1 MKVKELN
8 KGLAIGIGVVFA
20 WLTLAS
26 TAMSENHDAHSQHQ
40 TPAPTGAKHRIE
52 AKLSAPESI
61 KPNQSVPLSIQVLD
75 SQGLPVTAYERFQKA
90 LMHMIV
96 VSDDLQFFSHL
107 HPEHDGNGNFKIS
120 TPFPAPGTY
129 TLFCDY
135 KPAGQAEQV
144 SVLKLAIP
152 GTAALAPAI
161 DTKMTV
167 KRIAETTVKFNASP
181 APLKANTNTL
191 VTFDLRQ
198 TATGQPVVDLLPY
211 LGEKGHL
218 VIIKKSQNLTNADY
232 IHAHALHEEK
242 EAAIQFMTLFPQPGR
257 YKLWGQFN
265 RGGRIITADFWVD
278 VERR

>member
-26 TAMSENHDAHSQHQ
+26 TAMSENHDAHSQHG
-40 TPAPTGAKHRIE
+40 TPASTGVKHRIE

-61 KPNQSVPLSIQVLD
+61 KPNQSVPLSIQILD
-75 SQGLPVTAYERFQKA
+75 SQGQPVMAYERFQEA

-107 HPEHDGNGNFKIS
+107 HPEHDGNGNFMIT
-120 TPFPAPGTY
+120 TPFPALGTY

-135 KPAGQAEQV
+135 KPVGQTEQV
-144 SVLKLAIP
+144 SVLKLAIL

-161 DTKMTV
+161 DTKLKV
-167 KRIAETTVKFNASP
+167 KRVAETTVKLSTSP
-181 APLKANTNTL
+181 APLQANTETRF
-191 VTFDLRQ
+191 TFDLRQ
-198 TATGQPVVDLLPY
+198 AENGQAVVDLLPY

-218 VIIKKSQNLTNADY
+218 VIIKQSQNLTHADY
-232 IHAHALHEEK
+232 IHAHAMHEGK
-242 EAAIQFMTLFPQPGR
+242 EAAIQFMTHFPQAGR

-265 RGGRIITADFWVD
+265 RGGSIITADFWVD
-278 VERR
+278 VERH